1 MRNTN
6 SKDKCLMVLNLAG
19 QLHDVL
25 FDVKDVYEYNFPTE
39 KIHQIK
45 INCGALVIDQ
55 DMLAKIC
62 SEKMIGKRVV
72 CSAFDGTWMTEDVH
86 TPFTLSVAS
95 ETYWSS

>member
-1 MRNTN
+1 
-6 SKDKCLMVLNLAG
+6 MVLNLAG

-25 FDVKDVYEYNFPTE
+25 FDGKDVYDYNFPTE
-39 KIHQIK
+39 KIVSIQACYDLK
-45 INCGALVIDQ
+45 TLCGVVIDH
-55 DMLAKIC
+55 DTLAKIC

-72 CSAFDGTWMTEDVH
+72 SSAFDGTWMTEDVN